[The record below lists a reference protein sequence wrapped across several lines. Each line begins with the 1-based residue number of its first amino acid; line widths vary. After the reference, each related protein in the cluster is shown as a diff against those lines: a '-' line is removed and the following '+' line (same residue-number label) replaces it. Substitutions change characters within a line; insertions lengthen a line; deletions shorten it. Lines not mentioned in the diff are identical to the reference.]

1 MGTNLPEIV
10 QTVVDQAPQETWP
23 VLAGVCAF
31 GSTLAASTFVQWRI
45 LGISTGSPRPLPT
58 AAGFVSVCAASLASH
73 HVSMAAHECFQTGMN
88 PASYF
93 ELGGGGSRNNAFFSY
108 REDYVVDSKY
118 VKIPMHT
125 VRM

>member
-10 QTVVDQAPQETWP
+10 HTAVDQAPQETWS
-23 VLAGVCAF
+23 VLAGVFAF
-31 GSTLAASTFVQWRI
+31 ASTLAASTFVQWRI

-58 AAGFVSVCAASLASH
+58 AGFVTVCAASLASH
-73 HVSMAAHECFQTGMN
+73 HVSIAAHEYFQNGKN

-93 ELGGGGSRNNAFFSY
+93 ELGGGGIRNNAFFSY